1 MMKIFISIRSLL
13 KNKTTSIIAIFGFS
27 VSLSIALN
35 IIAYVIKEYN
45 VDKSYS
51 NLDRI
56 YRVVSDDR
64 KMSLREDFGDYL
76 LNTHPEIENAC
87 RYSNFASNIT
97 YENHPFSGNMVVT
110 DPSFFQIFSIG
121 FLAGDESSLTN
132 PDGVVLTESFARKIF
147 GNSDPLG
154 KTVIAE
160 YTYPL
165 VIKGI
170 VKDLPG
176 NSSIKGD
183 YFTSSKRKI
192 IYESRSDGTGNQ
204 EYYFRLFVLTT
215 ENSNPENLSKK
226 INYDLTKIKY
236 SDPGYKIEKI
246 NLIPFRHSY
255 FITSLERSHT
265 AHANIKLIK
274 LLIIVSAIIIL
285 LAVFNYVNLTT
296 ASHTYRYKEIAI
308 KKSAGAGR
316 YQIFQQ
322 FMSESVILCFIS
334 FLLALYLSTFL
345 EPFIENFIGTSVE
358 LGMLFKP
365 VALLLMVA
373 GILLLAFVAGFYPAL
388 SISRLKPSVIL
399 SKRDALKNSSL
410 GLRAVLNIL
419 QNAVSV
425 ALIIALIILT
435 RQINFVR
442 NTNFGFDAERLLRV
456 DIHWRLADKASRI
469 RNRLMEYSS
478 VKDVCFTHGSPGS
491 IYSQSSWE
499 VNGYG
504 GFMNELST
512 DSSFFNVFGI
522 PLVKGR
528 QPLPSDFNKVCYIN
542 ETAFKNTGWDSYEG
556 KDYHGLEVIGVV
568 KDFHFENL
576 YNKISPLAIRLTSEM
591 GISHMNLR
599 ISNDNLQET
608 IGILK
613 KTWEDIFPGHEL
625 RYQFYDDWLDSM
637 YKSEE
642 KLSSAISFFA
652 VFAIIISCLG
662 IMGMAEFTLRKRIKE
677 IGIRKVN
684 GARISEIILL
694 LTSDVIKYSFYGF
707 LIAIIPIWF
716 IMNSWLRTFAY
727 HTMADWWIFVAAG
740 LLSMIVGL
748 ITVSWQ
754 SYKAAT
760 RNPLDSL
767 RYE

>member
-1 MMKIFISIRSLL
+1 MKIYISIRSLL
-13 KNKTTSIIAIFGFS
+13 KNKTTSIIAVLGFS
-27 VSLSIALN
+27 VSIAIALI
-35 IIAYVIKEYN
+35 IIAYVAKEYN

-51 NLDRI
+51 NIDRI
-56 YRVVSDDR
+56 YRAVADDK
-64 KMSLREDFGDYL
+64 KMSFREDFSEYL
-76 LNTHPEIENAC
+76 INTYPVVENAC
-87 RYSNFASNIT
+87 RYNNYASNIT
-97 YENHPFSGNMVVT
+97 YENHSFAGNMIVT
-110 DPSFFQIFSIG
+110 DPLFFKIFSVN
-121 FLAGDESSLTN
+121 FLAGDGSVLTN
-132 PDGVVLTESFARKIF
+132 PEDIVLTESFAQKLF
-147 GNSDPLG
+147 GNDDPLG
-154 KTVIAE
+154 KTVMAE
-160 YTYPL
+160 FAYPL
-165 VIKGI
+165 VVKAI

-176 NSSIKGD
+176 NSSIRGD
-183 YFTSSKRKI
+183 FFTSSERKI
-192 IYESRSDGTGNQ
+192 IYESRSNGTGDQ
-204 EYYFRLFVLTT
+204 KYYFRIFVLAAKNAKL
-215 ENSNPENLSKK
+215 ENPSEN
-226 INYDLTKIKY
+226 INSDLAKIKY
-236 SDPGYKIEKI
+236 DDPGYKIEKI
-246 NLIPFRHSY
+246 SFIPFSRSY
-255 FITSLERSHT
+255 FVTGLERSHT
-265 AHANIKLIK
+265 IHANIELIR
-274 LLIIVSAIIIL
+274 LLIIVTAIIIL

-308 KKSAGAGR
+308 KKTFGAGR
-316 YQIFQQ
+316 RQIFQQ

-345 EPFIENFIGTSVE
+345 KPFIEDFIGTSVDLE
-358 LGMLFKP
+358 ILYKPASILF
-365 VALLLMVA
+365 MFA
-373 GILLLAFVAGFYPAL
+373 GILILAFVAGFYPAL

-435 RQINFVR
+435 GQINFVR
-442 NTNFGFDAERLLRV
+442 NTDFGFETEKLLRV
-456 DIHWRLADKASRI
+456 DLHWRLADKALRI
-469 RNRLMEYSS
+469 RDRLLAYPS
-478 VKDVCFTHGSPGS
+478 VKDVCFTHGTPGS

-499 VNGYG
+499 VNGHP

-528 QPLPSDFNKVCYIN
+528 RPLPSDFNKVCYIN
-542 ETAFKNTGWDSYEG
+542 ETALKTSGWDSFEG
-556 KDYHGLEVIGVV
+556 KDYNGLEIIGVV

-576 YNKISPLAIRLTSEM
+576 YNKINPLAIRLTSEM

-599 ISNDNLQET
+599 ISNDNPEET
-608 IGILK
+608 IEILK
-613 KTWEDIFPGHEL
+613 TTWEDIFPGYEL

-662 IMGMAEFTLRKRIKE
+662 IIGMAEFTLRKRIKE

-684 GARISEIILL
+684 GARISEVLLL
-694 LTSDVIKYSFYGF
+694 LTGDIIKWSFYGT
-707 LIAIIPIWF
+707 LIAVAPVYY
-716 IMNSWLRTFAY
+716 IMDAWLKTFAY
-727 HTMADWWIFVAAG
+727 HTNASWWIFVAAG
-740 LLSMIVGL
+740 LLSMIAGL